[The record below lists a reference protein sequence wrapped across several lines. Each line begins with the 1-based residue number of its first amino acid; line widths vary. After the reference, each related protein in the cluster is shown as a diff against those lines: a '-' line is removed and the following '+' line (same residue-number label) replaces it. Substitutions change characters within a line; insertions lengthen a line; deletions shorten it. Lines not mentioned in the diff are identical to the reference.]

1 MKRWSSLAL
10 ASSLLLTVAPAD
22 AAQHHRPSPS
32 ATPAPAPSG
41 PAANEPTLTF
51 GPFGTVTLYGDEH
64 TAKHVV
70 LFVSG
75 DGGWNLG
82 VVDMA
87 RALAQLD
94 SLVVGIN
101 IRAYLRDLAA
111 RNEKCSYP
119 AADFEALS
127 QFVQKKLGRPSYTR
141 PVLVGYSSGAT
152 LVYAMQVQ
160 APPDTF
166 AGALSLGFCP
176 DLQVAHPFCK
186 GHGLEQDPGKRGG
199 VIFRSTETLETPWYA
214 LQGARDK
221 ICDPPATR
229 DFVARTPN
237 GHIVWLDSVGHGFAK
252 QGAWMPQFRKAFAS
266 MVKRE
271 PGATAAVAATETPAT
286 GAAAGARPASAVSDL
301 PLIELPT
308 TGSGDLLAVVLSGDG
323 GWAGLDKEVGGALV
337 AQGIPVVG
345 WDSLEYYWRPRTPE
359 GAGADL
365 ARILEHYLATWKRE
379 RVVLI
384 GYSFG
389 AEVAAFLADRLPPE
403 MRARLALVAL
413 LGPSKSAQFEF
424 HVTEWLGSTATD
436 SRPVVPEIAKLQG
449 LPVLCLF
456 GSDEKDSICRTLD
469 RAVATPIE
477 LGGGHHF
484 GGNYAA
490 VAKQILAAVP
500 KTTG

>member
-1 MKRWSSLAL
+1 MKRWSPLVL
-10 ASSLLLTVAPAD
+10 ASWLPLLVAPVN
-22 AAQHHRPSPS
+22 AAQHLRPAS
-32 ATPAPAPSG
+32 ASRPAPAPSAA
-41 PAANEPTLTF
+41 AANEPTLTF
-51 GPFGTVTLYGDEH
+51 GPFGTVTLYGDAH
-64 TAKHVV
+64 AAKHVV

-101 IRAYLRDLAA
+101 IKAYLRDLAA
-111 RNEKCSYP
+111 RHDKCSYP
-119 AADFEALS
+119 ASDFEALS
-127 QFVQKKLGRPSYTR
+127 QFVQKKLGRPSYSR

-166 AGALSLGFCP
+166 AGSLSLGFCP

-186 GHGLEQDPGKRGG
+186 GHGLEHDPGKRGG
-199 VIFRSTETLETPWYA
+199 VIFRSTATLETPWYA
-214 LQGARDK
+214 LQGAHDK
-221 ICDPPATR
+221 VCDPPATR

-237 GHIVWLDSVGHGFAK
+237 GHLVWLDDVGHGFAK
-252 QGAWMPQFRKAFAS
+252 QAAWMPQFRKAFSA

-271 PGATAAVAATETPAT
+271 PGASVAI
-286 GAAAGARPASAVSDL
+286 GGAAGAAPPPVASAVSDL
-301 PLIELPT
+301 PLIELPAAAGT
-308 TGSGDLLAVVLSGDG
+308 GDLLAVVLSGDG

-337 AQGIPVVG
+337 AQGIPVIG

-365 ARILEHYLATWKRE
+365 ARILEHYLVAWKRE

-389 AEVAAFLADRLPPE
+389 AEVASFLAARLPPE

-413 LGPSKSAQFEF
+413 LGPSKTAQFEF
-424 HVTEWLGSTATD
+424 HVAEWLGSTATD
-436 SRPVVPEIAKLQG
+436 SRPVAPEIAKLQG

-456 GSDEKDSICRTLD
+456 GSDDKDSPCRALD
-469 RAVATPIE
+469 HTIATPIE

-484 GGNYAA
+484 GGNYEA
-490 VAKQILAAVP
+490 VARQILSAVP